1 MINAIVSLVSLDY
14 LSLLVYKN
22 AVHVYAF
29 ILYPANLPNALMSSN
44 SFLVV
49 SLGFSMYS
57 ILSSAN
63 SDSFT
68 SSLPIRIHFLL

>member
-1 MINAIVSLVSLDY
+1 MVNGMVSLISLSD
-14 LSLLVYKN
+14 LSLLVYRN
-22 AVHVYAF
+22 GIDF
-29 ILYPANLPNALMSSN
+29 CILILYPANLPDSLMSSG
-44 SFLVV
+44 SFLLL
-49 SLGFSMYS
+49 SSGFSVYS